1 MQEDLSLRLKGCKM
15 VRASQRSH
23 GALCTNNIATTAAAA
38 AAESLVGPSVI
49 FLGYG
54 LGNDFRRFGP
64 APHISSTPRHS
75 YPTRFLLTAAG
86 VPKVCAF
93 ASTDD
98 QSRVADS
105 FTLSRV
111 LACH

>member
-38 AAESLVGPSVI
+38 AESLVGPSVI

-64 APHISSTPRHS
+64 APHISSTPPS
-75 YPTRFLLTAAG
+75 LLSHEI
-86 VPKVCAF
+86 F
-93 ASTDD
+93 
-98 QSRVADS
+98 ADS
-105 FTLSRV
+105 SRGSES
-111 LACH
+111 LRFCIHR